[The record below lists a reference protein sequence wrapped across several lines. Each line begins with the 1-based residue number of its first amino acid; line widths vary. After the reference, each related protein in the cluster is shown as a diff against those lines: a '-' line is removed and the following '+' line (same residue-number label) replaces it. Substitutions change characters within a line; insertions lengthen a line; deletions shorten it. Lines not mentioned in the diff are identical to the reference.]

1 MVKRLFIVAMAMFML
16 VPAEGYS
23 QRVKKVKAPDD
34 PQWNI
39 FVNKEGQLQ
48 QAPTFRLKDPRETF
62 TRWVHKNIQLPR
74 AYPRPFLGTTVVQF
88 YVEPDGDIIQ
98 VDILKGCGNFE
109 LDKAVVETVAK
120 SPKWEAGTID
130 GVPTVLKYTFPVRF
144 QFSAPKPAT
153 SQQRR
158 F

>member
-1 MVKRLFIVAMAMFML
+1 MAMFML

-23 QRVKKVKAPDD
+23 QKRVKKVKAPDA

-39 FVNKEGQLQ
+39 FVNEEGQLQ
-48 QAPTFRLKDPRETF
+48 QAPTFQLKHPRETF
-62 TRWVHKNIQLPR
+62 TRWVEENIQLPR
-74 AYPRPFLGTTVVQF
+74 VYPRPFFGTTVVQF
-88 YVEPDGDIIQ
+88 YVEPDGDIVQ

-109 LDKAVVETVAK
+109 LDKAVVQAIAK
-120 SPKWEAGTID
+120 SPKWEPATID
-130 GVPTVLKYTFPVRF
+130 GVPMALKYTFPVKF

-158 F
+158 